1 MAMKKTYWLIWNKQ
15 IKIPNWIDSLFIDTY
30 FAEEKKQET
39 IIKKELKKDE
49 EKVESIKLK
58 TFLDDKRNQM
68 LSIMLSRFP
77 YTVDDL
83 YKVLV
88 KFDYD
93 VFEESKNKYKIN
105 YFNKNRGNRSNTKFN
120 SNKRRRICTY
130 KFQWKI
136 KRIGE
141 VK

>member
-1 MAMKKTYWLIWNKQ
+1 MTMKKTYWLIWNKQ

-39 IIKKELKKDE
+39 IIKKEVKKDE

-93 VFEESKNKYKIN
+93 VFEQSKIN
-105 YFNKNRGNRSNTKFN
+105 TK
-120 SNKRRRICTY
+120 
-130 KFQWKI
+130 
-136 KRIGE
+136 
-141 VK
+141 